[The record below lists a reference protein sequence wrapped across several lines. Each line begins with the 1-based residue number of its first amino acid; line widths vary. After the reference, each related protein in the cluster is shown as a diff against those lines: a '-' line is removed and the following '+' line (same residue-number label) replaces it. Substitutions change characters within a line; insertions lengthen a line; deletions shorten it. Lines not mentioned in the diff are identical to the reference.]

1 MFARYVFIQLPGEDQ
16 PVAAGLFTLD
26 PEPGV
31 GRFSYGKKY
40 LLRPNA
46 IAIDPINL
54 PLSENEFTTKING
67 GIFFVLADILPDSWG
82 KYVLAR
88 KLAIPFGA
96 LPTHEYFQFVTNHAV
111 GAVSI
116 GESLDTRNLKTE
128 PLLQFS
134 EIDRVMAAYD
144 TLTTAET
151 IPAEVLLMLGQGTS
165 LGGAQPK
172 APVLYDG
179 DEWIAKFKNKKVII
193 DFPTIEFATMKL
205 AEKCGINIPEIR
217 LETVS
222 HEKVYLIKRFD
233 REKGARIPFISG
245 HALSSLDVDD
255 LEKGSY
261 LLLAGYI
268 RQITKSVNKDL
279 QELFKR
285 MVFNTLIGNAD
296 DHLRNHGW
304 LFTNK
309 EWRLS
314 PAYDILPIPRK
325 TKDFSLSLIAGDY
338 GTKGNT
344 ENGLSQCEKFNLSKN
359 EAAIII
365 EKMRL
370 IISSWKDHY
379 QDCGVSSQDIKEIE
393 MAINFAQ

>member
-1 MFARYVFIQLPGEDQ
+1 
-16 PVAAGLFTLD
+16 
-26 PEPGV
+26 
-31 GRFSYGKKY
+31 
-40 LLRPNA
+40 
-46 IAIDPINL
+46 
-54 PLSENEFTTKING
+54 
-67 GIFFVLADILPDSWG
+67 
-82 KYVLAR
+82 
-88 KLAIPFGA
+88 
-96 LPTHEYFQFVTNHAV
+96 
-111 GAVSI
+111 
-116 GESLDTRNLKTE
+116 
-128 PLLQFS
+128 
-134 EIDRVMAAYD
+134 
-144 TLTTAET
+144 
-151 IPAEVLLMLGQGTS
+151 LGQGTS

-172 APVLYDG
+172 APVLYEG
-179 DEWIAKFKNKKVII
+179 EEWIAKFKNKKVII
-193 DFPTIEFATMKL
+193 DLPTIEFATMEL
-205 AEKCGINIPEIR
+205 AEKCGLDIPEIR

-233 REKGARIPFISG
+233 RKKGERIPFISG

-268 RQITKSVNKDL
+268 RQISKRASKDL

-296 DHLRNHGW
+296 DHLRNHGC

-314 PAYDILPIPRK
+314 PAYDILPTPRK

-338 GTKGNT
+338 GTRGNT
-344 ENGLSQCEKFNLSKN
+344 ENVLSQCEKFNLSKN

-370 IISSWKDHY
+370 IISAWQDHY
-379 QDCGVSSQDIKEIE
+379 QECGVTSQDIKEIAL
-393 MAINFAQ
+393 AINFAQ